1 MQTLEHITQT
11 QLPSGLLRLTPD
23 KGYTLFDGK
32 SHRTFPTA
40 DIYPDDLPNWSA
52 VAVDAEAESQPAEEP
67 APAPKRSKK

>member
-23 KGYTLFDGK
+23 EGYTLFDRK
-32 SHRTFPTA
+32 SHRTVPTA

-52 VAVDAEAESQPAEEP
+52 VAEADENGNENEN
-67 APAPKRSKK
+67 

>member
-11 QLPSGLLRLTPD
+11 QLASGLLRLTPD
-23 KGYTLFDGK
+23 EGYTLFDGK

-52 VAVDAEAESQPAEEP
+52 VAVE
-67 APAPKRSKK
+67 

>member
-32 SHRTFPTA
+32 SHRTFRNA
-40 DIYPDDLPNWSA
+40 DVSTEDLPNWTA
-52 VAVDAEAESQPAEEP
+52 QAIEQ
-67 APAPKRSKK
+67 

>member
-1 MQTLEHITQT
+1 MQTQHITQT

-52 VAVDAEAESQPAEEP
+52 VAEADDPSASSGQENEKEN
-67 APAPKRSKK
+67 